1 MKDFIIEKYPEEIA
15 QNLYENIKDMDFI
28 DYEEHKT
35 ELIADLENAIYYLKT
50 LCENDYNSEYFRTF
64 YKVLECIK

>member
-15 QNLYENIKDMDFI
+15 QNLYENIKDMDFM

-35 ELIADLENAIYYLKT
+35 ELVADLENAIYYLKT